1 MSRIDDE
8 IASYGELDA
17 DSMSRFARLAEIHNE
32 EVNAVNDG
40 AAAKIATLTGDYE
53 KVVAD
58 NTRLKA
64 HNYDLLTAVK
74 ADESPSEVL
83 EKSGDGP
90 TTTSVED
97 LFERK

>member
-8 IASYGELDA
+8 IATYGDLDA

-32 EVNAVNDG
+32 ETSS
-40 AAAKIATLTGDYE
+40 AAAKIETLTGDYD

-64 HNYDLLTAVK
+64 HNYDLLTSVK

-83 EKSGDGP
+83 EKAGDGP
-90 TTTSVED
+90 SSLTVED